1 VIDQLA
7 HDLAAFL
14 EEAAGRALR
23 VNIVSTVFATVV
35 VGACCAGCGRR
46 WKLDP
51 LTADETHWAGPR
63 QLAADLA
70 TLVCET
76 PCHCSGAVAPA
87 RMFR

>member
-14 EEAAGRALR
+14 EDATGRPLR
-23 VNIVSTVFATVV
+23 VNIVATVFAAVV

-51 LTADETHWAGPR
+51 ITGDEAFMAGAR
-63 QLAADLA
+63 TLAADLA
-70 TLVCET
+70 TLVCDA